1 MKCSPF
7 FKIVLIA
14 LACLIVAPI
23 VSAAPVEVKCPTVI
37 SNPGTYI
44 LVQDINSSTGTPIKI
59 QCSNV
64 VFDGNGHTISGVDA
78 GNSFGIL
85 VSGNNGPLSGVTV
98 KNVRLNDFYDG
109 LYFRGVNGGRIDS
122 ITATSNVRA
131 GISLRS
137 SSDNIISRCTVTQN
151 GEGFYIWSECS
162 RNRVES
168 CTMKDNNEM
177 GLWLASTGRTSNG
190 IVYDSTNNM
199 IVGNTAT
206 GNGRMG
212 LYVDFSDGNTL
223 SNNQVSS
230 NEQFGIFLDYSSR
243 TRIESNTVSGGSEQA
258 VYLYDAD
265 STQLI
270 GNTVSGAADYGIWI
284 SSSSGNTI
292 RSNTITRNGKGGLV
306 LNGEEGIP
314 TNDNTVTSNTIRDNG
329 RLGIYLC
336 RSTGN
341 TITNNLFSNPSNTG
355 FGTSCGTN
363 SWNAERQPGTSITGG
378 STLGGNYWGHPAG
391 TGFSETNPDVNK
403 DGICDRPY
411 SFSGNSDL
419 YPLAKAGGSGSP
431 TVTVSPTATLTVP
444 TTVATIPTIPLPPEV
459 TPSRTTTVTTT
470 VTPTLGEKGEAL
482 PALPGALSSPQ
493 DIDRDGR
500 YEDVN
505 GNGRVDFSDVVL
517 LFNNLDAV
525 SASYPASVFD
535 FNLNKR
541 IDYSDVTALYQS
553 L

>member
-1 MKCSPF
+1 MKCSLF
-7 FKIVLIA
+7 FKIGLFA
-14 LACLIVAPI
+14 LATLIVAPI
-23 VSAAPVEVKCPTVI
+23 VSAAPVEITGPTVI
-37 SNPGTYI
+37 STPGTYI
-44 LVQDINSSTGTPIKI
+44 LGQDINVNQGTPIKI
-59 QCSNV
+59 QSSNV
-64 VFDGNGHTISGVDA
+64 IFDGDGHTINGADASG
-78 GNSFGIL
+78 SFGIM
-85 VSGNNGPLSGVTV
+85 VSGNNGALTGVTI
-98 KNVRLNDFYDG
+98 KNVRIDNFYDG
-109 LYFRGVNGGRIDS
+109 LYFKGVNGGRIDS
-122 ITATSNVRA
+122 VTATGNVRA

-137 SSDNIISRCTVTQN
+137 SNDNVISRCTVSQN

-168 CTMKDNNEM
+168 CTMKDNTEM
-177 GLWLASTGRTSNG
+177 GLWLASTGRTSSG
-190 IVYDSTNNM
+190 IVYDSTDNVV
-199 IVGNTAT
+199 VGNTAS

-212 LYVDFSDGNTL
+212 LYVDFSDRNTL
-223 SNNQVSS
+223 SNNQVTS
-230 NEQFGIFLDYSSR
+230 NNQFGIFLDYSSR

-258 VYLYDAD
+258 IYLYDAD

-314 TNDNTVTSNTIRDNG
+314 TNDNTVIANTIRDNG
-329 RLGIYLC
+329 KLGIYLC
-336 RSTGN
+336 RSNGN

-355 FGTSCGTN
+355 FGSSCGTN
-363 SWNAERQPGTSITGG
+363 AWHVERQAGTSITGG

-391 TGFSETNPDVNK
+391 TGFSETNPDANK
-403 DGICDRPY
+403 DGICDRPFT
-411 SFSGNSDL
+411 FSGNSDL
-419 YPLAKAGGSGSP
+419 YPLAKTGSTGSP
-431 TVTVSPTATLTVP
+431 TPPVTTTPTVIIP

-459 TPSRTTTVTTT
+459 TPSSTVT
-470 VTPTLGEKGEAL
+470 VTSTSTPIVGEKGMSI
-482 PALPGALSSPQ
+482 PALPGASTPPR
-493 DIDRDGR
+493 DINGDGL

-517 LFNNLDAV
+517 LFNNLEAV
-525 SASYPASVFD
+525 SVSYPPSIFD
-535 FNLNKR
+535 FNQNKR

>member
-1 MKCSPF
+1 MKCSLF
-7 FKIVLIA
+7 FQIGILA
-14 LACLIVAPI
+14 LATVIVAPI
-23 VSAAPVEVKCPTVI
+23 VTAAPVQITGPMVI
-37 SNPGTYI
+37 TAPGTYI
-44 LVQDINSSTGTPIKI
+44 LGQDISVSQGTPIRI
-59 QCSNV
+59 QSSNV
-64 VFDGNGHTISGVDA
+64 VFDGDGHTINGTDTSG
-78 GNSFGIL
+78 SFGIL
-85 VSGNNGPLSGVTV
+85 VSGNNGPLTGVTV
-98 KNVRLNDFYDG
+98 KNVHVNNFYDG
-109 LYFRGVNGGRIDS
+109 LYFRGVNGGRIES
-122 ITATSNVRA
+122 VTATGNVRA

-137 SSDNIISRCTVTQN
+137 TSDTVITGCTVSEN

-162 RNRVES
+162 RNRIES
-168 CTMKDNNEM
+168 CTMKDNLEM

-190 IVYDSTNNM
+190 IIYDSTDNVV
-199 IVGNTAT
+199 IGNTAI

-223 SNNQVSS
+223 KNNQVIS
-230 NEQFGIFLDYSSR
+230 NDQFGIFLDYSSR

-258 VYLYDAD
+258 IYLYDAD

-314 TNDNTVTSNTIRDNG
+314 ANNNTVSSNTIRDNG

-336 RSTGN
+336 RSSGN
-341 TITNNLFSNPSNTG
+341 TITNNHFSNPTNTG
-355 FGTSCGTN
+355 FGTSCGSN
-363 SWNAERQPGTSITGG
+363 SWNVERQAGTSITGG
-378 STLGGNYWGHPAG
+378 SMLGGNYWGHPAG
-391 TGFSETNPDVNK
+391 TGFSETSPDADR

-411 SFSGNSDL
+411 TFSGNSDL
-419 YPLAKAGGSGSP
+419 YPLSNVGGRGSP
-431 TVTVSPTATLTVP
+431 APTSATTIP
-444 TTVATIPTIPLPPEV
+444 TTVTGIPTIPLPPEV
-459 TPSRTTTVTTT
+459 TPSRNTTMTPT
-470 VTPTLGEKGEAL
+470 VTPIPGEKGGSIS
-482 PALPGALSSPQ
+482 ALPGAANPP
-493 DIDRDGR
+493 RDLNADGL

-517 LFNNLDAV
+517 LFNNLDLV
-525 SASYPASVFD
+525 STSYPPSVFD
-535 FNLNKR
+535 FNQNRR